1 MTWDVAQ
8 FNKLVDAEEYFEFF
22 QLPYDQKFVN
32 VNRLHILKKF
42 SKFMGDVDEQYP
54 ELSNE
59 EKLNKYR
66 EALEQAY
73 QVFTESTPLEQKLF
87 KVFNEQPKNIVMLRD
102 LSSSV

>member
-1 MTWDVAQ
+1 MTWDVTQ

-42 SKFMGDVDEQYP
+42 SQFMGEVDGKYP
-54 ELSNE
+54 ELNTE

-73 QVFTESTPLEQKLF
+73 QVFTDSTPLEQKLF

-102 LSSSV
+102 LTT